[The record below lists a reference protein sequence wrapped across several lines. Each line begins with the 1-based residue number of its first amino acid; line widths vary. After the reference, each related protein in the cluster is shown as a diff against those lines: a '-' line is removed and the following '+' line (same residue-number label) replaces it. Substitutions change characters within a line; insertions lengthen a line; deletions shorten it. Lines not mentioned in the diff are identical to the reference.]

1 MKKQCVSPPGHGT
14 TSVPSLQTPPHNY
27 ASLGLLTVSPKEIFM
42 ELHEKQR
49 DADNRE
55 DELKQRRMVYEQ
67 KMIEMEQTLQ
77 ALVKDENDLKI
88 EKETISTR
96 IETFSNETMPKICS
110 AILLQKH
117 CSDAAVELLGVLD
130 MFDKKDWTIPEN
142 ATSPDNGTL

>member
-1 MKKQCVSPPGHGT
+1 
-14 TSVPSLQTPPHNY
+14 
-27 ASLGLLTVSPKEIFM
+27 M

-117 CSDAAVELLGVLD
+117 CSDAAVKLLGVLD
-130 MFDKKDWTIPEN
+130 MFDKKD
-142 ATSPDNGTL
+142 